1 MSSHLSQRTL
11 NSLLSGSIISLR
23 FEMQSDILAELK
35 LMQAF
40 FCCKWGADESI
51 VKDKESTHTPA
62 K

>member
-1 MSSHLSQRTL
+1 
-11 NSLLSGSIISLR
+11 
-23 FEMQSDILAELK
+23 MQSDILAELK

-51 VKDKESTHTPA
+51 VKDKESTHTPV